1 MSITRPLSKLKPPP
15 PKRGV
20 FRRHISL
27 RIKLPLIVIF
37 LLTLALLISTVLS
50 IRTTQAALI
59 DTLKDELTAQTDSK
73 AELIRSNLIW
83 TKGVATDLAASAET
97 VNYDEESIKK
107 TVSNTLTHNEQIYG
121 STIAYEPYQFQPE
134 LYYWA
139 PYYSRTPNG
148 DLQFT
153 QLGNPDY
160 DYFNWDWYTLP
171 KTKLVPVLSP
181 PYFDKG
187 GGEIWMVT
195 WSAPFFDDAGI
206 FKGVATADIAFSQT
220 QNIVNDI
227 SVGKNGYAFLLDI
240 QGEILGIGDNG
251 GEYQIMAD
259 SLLAVAQA
267 TQNEDLENL
276 VSEMIAGGTGFA
288 EVVDTQ
294 GQSVYVAYAPVGLE
308 TGWSLGLVFPQTD
321 LFSKTLK
328 LQKTFVVYAVILMIV
343 FGALLYLY
351 TLSITEPLRR
361 LTFHVGRFSP
371 EQLRLN
377 KDQTIEPV
385 QIHTRDELEDLST
398 VFHEISTGL
407 VHAFD
412 NFEERIIERTR
423 EIERRNNLLKAAAGV
438 GKAITSFR
446 DLSEL
451 LQQATYLIHE
461 NFGYYHVGIFLLDE
475 HKEYAVL
482 SATNSKGGFRMLE
495 KKHQLKVG
503 ETGIVGYVT
512 QNAKARIALD
522 VGKDAIY
529 FDNPDLPQ
537 TRSEMALPLMVGG
550 QTLGALDV
558 QSTEPQAFSEED
570 ISTLQILAEQIAVA
584 IQNANLFDEAEKA
597 LEISRMNYGN
607 VSRDA
612 WSKILRNQ
620 PRIGFLATPPT
631 TVQIHSEN
639 LEVNLARAI
648 ETGDLIIGSDGL
660 TISMPIRV
668 RGQTIGA
675 IRLKKSA
682 IAESWTQDETNLA
695 IALSDQ
701 LSGALESARLYKE
714 SQQHAARESLIS
726 DISARI
732 SAISNTETIVRET
745 VQDLGQT
752 LVNAS
757 VTFQLLDQPN
767 GQKQAKDEILPKE
780 HRDKMNPSNGQDKR
794 SETLGNTRKAGE

>member
-1 MSITRPLSKLKPPP
+1 MSITRPLSKSITPPP
-15 PKRGV
+15 PTRGV

-27 RIKLPLIVIF
+27 GIKLPLIVIF
-37 LLTLALLISTVLS
+37 LLSLALLMSTILS

-59 DTLKDELTAQTDSK
+59 DTLKNELSVQADSK

-97 VNYDEESIKK
+97 VNYDEETIKK
-107 TVSNTLTHNEQIYG
+107 TIYNTLTHNEQIYG

-134 LYYWA
+134 LYYWS
-139 PYYSRTPNG
+139 PYYSRTPNN

-160 DYFNWDWYTLP
+160 DYFNWEWYTLP
-171 KTKLVPVLSP
+171 KTKLMPVLSS

-187 GGEIWMVT
+187 GGGIWMVT

-220 QNIVNDI
+220 QNIVNNI
-227 SVGKNGYAFLLDI
+227 SVGKNGYAFLLDP
-240 QGEILGIGDNG
+240 QGVILGIGNKG
-251 GEYQIMAD
+251 GEYKIMAD
-259 SLLAVAQA
+259 SMLTAAQ
-267 TQNEDLENL
+267 TSKNEDLENL
-276 VSEMIAGGTGFA
+276 VSEMMAGGTGFA
-288 EVVDTQ
+288 EVVDAQ
-294 GQSVYVAYAPVGLE
+294 GQSMYVAYTPVGLD
-308 TGWSLGLVFPQTD
+308 TGWSLGLAFPQTD
-321 LFSKTLK
+321 LFSKASQ
-328 LQKTFVVYAVILMIV
+328 LQKTFVTYAIILVIV

-351 TLSITEPLRR
+351 SLSITKPLRR
-361 LTFHVGRFSP
+361 LTLHVSRFSP

-377 KDQTIEPV
+377 KDQLIEPV
-385 QIHTRDELEDLST
+385 QIHTRDELEDLAT
-398 VFHEISTGL
+398 VFHQITSDL
-407 VHAFD
+407 LHAFD
-412 NFEERIIERTR
+412 NFEERITERTH
-423 EIERRNNLLKAAAGV
+423 EIERRSNLLKAVAGV

-446 DLSEL
+446 DVSEL
-451 LQQATYLIHE
+451 LQQAAYLIHE

-482 SATNSKGGFRMLE
+482 SATNSEGGLRMLE
-495 KKHQLKVG
+495 KRHQLKVG

-522 VGKDAIY
+522 VGNDAVY

-537 TRSEMALPLMVGG
+537 TRSEIALPLMVGG
-550 QTLGALDV
+550 QILGALDV

-584 IQNANLFDEAEKA
+584 IQNANLFNEAEKA
-597 LEISRMNYGN
+597 LETSRMSYGD

-631 TVQIHSEN
+631 TVQIHSET
-639 LEVNLARAI
+639 LEVNLAKAI

-660 TISMPIRV
+660 TISMPVRV

-682 IAESWTQDETNLA
+682 ISESWTQDETNLA

-745 VQDLGQT
+745 VQELGQT
-752 LVNAS
+752 LLNAS

-767 GQKQAKDEILPKE
+767 GQKQAKDEVP
-780 HRDKMNPSNGQDKR
+780 DAPNGHDKR
-794 SETLGNTRKAGE
+794 SEILDNPRKAGE